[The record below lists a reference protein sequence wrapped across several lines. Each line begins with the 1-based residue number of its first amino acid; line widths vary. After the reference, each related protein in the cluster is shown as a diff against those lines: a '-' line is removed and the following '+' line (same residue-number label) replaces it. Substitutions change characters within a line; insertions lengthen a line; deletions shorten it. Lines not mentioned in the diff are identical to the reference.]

1 VSSRL
6 IKKDRLAEWARFELG
21 AFAPPAEKA
30 RPADLSRDRQ
40 AAEDEGRQAGFRA
53 GYAEGR
59 MHVERFAGL
68 AATLEAEI
76 AGFGD
81 RHAAA
86 LADLALEIAR
96 QMLRA
101 DMRVSREALVPVVR
115 EALASLPEGL
125 RRPQIVMHPA
135 DVPLVRGQLGDL
147 LERGGW
153 IVVEDHRIAPGGCR
167 IETESGDVDATL
179 ATRWR
184 RLAASLGRDGRWD
197 DDA

>member
-1 VSSRL
+1 MSSRL
-6 IKKDRLAEWARFELG
+6 IKKDHLAEWARFELG
-21 AFAPPAEKA
+21 AFPPPAGKA
-30 RPADLSRDRQ
+30 SAPDLSRERQ
-40 AAEDEGRQAGFRA
+40 AAEDAGREAGFRA

-59 MHVERFAGL
+59 AHVERFAGL
-68 AATLEAEI
+68 AAALEAEM
-76 AGFGD
+76 ARFAT
-81 RHAAA
+81 RHADA

-96 QMLRA
+96 QMLRGEA
-101 DMRVSREALVPVVR
+101 RVTREALVAVVR

-147 LERGGW
+147 LERGAW
-153 IVVEDHRIAPGGCR
+153 VVVEDHRIAPGGCR
-167 IETESGDVDATL
+167 LETDSGDVDATL
-179 ATRWR
+179 ATRWK